1 MQGDHESIGDE
12 SPAGARYQGIVKWF
26 DAVKGYGFIVSNE
39 GEGDILI
46 HKSVLQESGHEVLYE
61 GATVVCEAVR
71 REKGLQA
78 LRLLELDDS
87 TAHPPT
93 PRTPARTPAV
103 RAPQQRPRPSQDQ
116 VLAEGDFIDVEVKWF
131 NRIKGYG
138 FVTQGEGTRDIF
150 VHAEVLRRHGVQEL
164 EAGQRVRVR
173 IGEGARGPLVAEIE
187 L

>member
-46 HKSVLQESGHEVLYE
+46 HKSVLQESGHEVLNE

-93 PRTPARTPAV
+93 PRTPARIPAV
-103 RAPQQRPRPSQDQ
+103 RAPQQRPRPSRDQ

>member
-1 MQGDHESIGDE
+1 MQGDDEGIGDD

-26 DAVKGYGFIVSNE
+26 DGVKGYGFIVTNE
-39 GEGDILI
+39 GDGDILI
-46 HKSVLQESGHEVLYE
+46 HKSVLQDSGLESLHE

-71 REKGLQA
+71 RDKGLQA

-87 TAHPPT
+87 TSRPPA
-93 PRTPARTPAV
+93 PRSPVPRVA
-103 RAPQQRPRPSQDQ
+103 QQRPLQDR
-116 VLAEGDFIDVEVKWF
+116 VVVEGDLVEAEVKWF

-150 VHAEVLRRHGVQEL
+150 VHAEVLRRHGVLEL
-164 EAGQRVRVR
+164 EPGQRIRVRV
-173 IGEGARGPLVAEIE
+173 GEGARGPLVAEIE